1 MKLNCYIVR
10 DLLPSYIENL
20 TSGETKED
28 IQKHLERCM
37 ECRGVYEDMNSDIED
52 KREEGV
58 RRPDCLNFLSKL
70 KGTLLHKTGFGLAVI
85 LFVFLR
91 FFSVF
96 ENVSSFVLYEAE
108 FYILLVSAAC
118 LFAWKDLF
126 HWEMGASKR
135 FYSLYVL
142 HAVTFLIS
150 GAVAIGMYRLFGMGE
165 RELEHLLLY
174 LGPKAGVYIS
184 MMLQGMMIGLSVIVV
199 YGLYTSIIK
208 SGKYYSLVCHGLGSL
223 VMMCS
228 LLYTLR
234 SLNLPVN
241 YGVQLMP
248 GHLIPYGEGIVLSV
262 LYCFYSIN
270 YMHCTSKDGEKGG
283 EEKSSV

>member
-1 MKLNCYIVR
+1 MKLNCYIVG

-20 TSGETKED
+20 TSGETNED
-28 IQKHLERCM
+28 IQTHLKGCM
-37 ECRGVYEDMNSDIED
+37 ECRGVYEDMLSDIED
-52 KREEGV
+52 KKGEGLK
-58 RRPDCLNFLSKL
+58 RPDCLDFFKRV

-85 LFVFLR
+85 LIVFLR
-91 FFSVF
+91 FIAVF
-96 ENVSSFVLYEAE
+96 VNVSSFVLYEAE
-108 FYILLVSAAC
+108 FYILLVSAIC

-126 HWEMGASKR
+126 HWEMGAWKR

-150 GAVAIGMYRLFGMGE
+150 GAAAIGMYRLFGME
-165 RELEHLLLY
+165 EQELDHLLLY

-184 MMLQGMMIGLSVIVV
+184 MMLQGMMIGLAVIVV
-199 YGLYTSIIK
+199 YGLYASIIK

-241 YGVQLMP
+241 YGMQLML
-248 GHLIPYGEGIVLSV
+248 GHLMPYGEGIVLSV
-262 LYCFYSIN
+262 LYCFYSIY
-270 YMHCTSKDGEKGG
+270 YMHCMKKENN
-283 EEKSSV
+283 